1 MKLDYQNWSTRI
13 FEGFYE
19 SNLFNSD
26 TEYYLNEY
34 LQDDEYSETYEI
46 DFIPYCESVASYA
59 VELLKDYCILFQEN
73 KIIKEMKYI
82 SLYSPRFYNYTTD
95 KLNIEIDFNITKLKR
110 FIKNNKTD
118 FNLYLKDNFTSYDG
132 FISFIEN
139 NYNDFMNKFY
149 SDSTEKTRSLNVMLE
164 YYILTCIYES
174 NWQDIKESDWN
185 NTEYHTK
192 LYEAA
197 TESQYE
203 YAIQAA

>member
-1 MKLDYQNWSTRI
+1 MKLLYTNWSTAI

-34 LQDDEYSETYEI
+34 LQDAEHPETYEI
-46 DFIPYCESVASYA
+46 NFTPYCKAVASYA
-59 VELLKDYCILFQEN
+59 VKLLKDYCILFQEN

-82 SLYSPRFYNYTTD
+82 SLNSPQFYNYTTD
-95 KLNIEIDFNITKLKR
+95 KLNIEIDFNINKLKR

-149 SDSTEKTRSLNVMLE
+149 LDSTEKARNLNVMLE

-174 NWQDIKESDWN
+174 NWQDIKESNWN
-185 NTEYHTK
+185 NTEYHNE

-197 TESQYE
+197 TEFQYE

>member
-1 MKLDYQNWSTRI
+1 MKLLYTNWSTAI

-26 TEYYLNEY
+26 TEYYLNEC
-34 LQDDEYSETYEI
+34 LQDEEHPETYEI
-46 DFIPYCESVASYA
+46 NFIPYCESVASYA
-59 VELLKDYCILFQEN
+59 VELLKDYCILFQGN

-82 SLYSPRFYNYTTD
+82 SLNSPRFYNYTTD
-95 KLNIEIDFNITKLKR
+95 KLNIEIDFNINKLKR

-139 NYNDFMNKFY
+139 NYNDFMNKLY
-149 SDSTEKTRSLNVMLE
+149 SDSTEKVRSLNVMLE

-185 NTEYHTK
+185 NTEYHNK

-203 YAIQAA
+203 YAIQVA

>member
-1 MKLDYQNWSTRI
+1 MKLLYTNWSTAI

-34 LQDDEYSETYEI
+34 LQDDEHSKTYEI

-82 SLYSPRFYNYTTD
+82 SLDSPRFYNYTTD
-95 KLNIEIDFNITKLKR
+95 KLNIEIDFNINKLKR

-139 NYNDFMNKFY
+139 NYNDFMNKLY
-149 SDSTEKTRSLNVMLE
+149 SDSTEKARNLNVMLE

-185 NTEYHTK
+185 NTEYHNK
-192 LYEAA
+192 LYQAA

>member
-1 MKLDYQNWSTRI
+1 MKLLYINWSTAI
-13 FEGFYE
+13 FEEFYE

-26 TEYYLNEY
+26 TEYHLNEC
-34 LQDDEYSETYEI
+34 LQDEDHPETYEI
-46 DFIPYCESVASYA
+46 DFMPYCESVASYA

-82 SLYSPRFYNYTTD
+82 SLNFPRFYNYTTD
-95 KLNIEIDFNITKLKR
+95 KLNIEIDFNINKLKR

-149 SDSTEKTRSLNVMLE
+149 LDSTEKARSLNVMLE
-164 YYILTCIYES
+164 YYILTCIYE
-174 NWQDIKESDWN
+174 NKWEVIKELSWN
-185 NTEYHTK
+185 DTEYHNK
-192 LYEAA
+192 LYECVNEA
-197 TESQYE
+197 QYN
-203 YAIQAA
+203 YAIQVA